1 MLGLCSICQAPVEEN
16 KMYCHNCQ
24 AELDLAYRALE
35 LERQIEADACYER
48 WMNGD
53 NLDVDTPTQHSAE
66 TEPIRQPRH
75 KHTRGIRARN
85 GNGQ

>member
-1 MLGLCSICQAPVEEN
+1 
-16 KMYCHNCQ
+16 
-24 AELDLAYRALE
+24 
-35 LERQIEADACYER
+35 
-48 WMNGD
+48 MNGD